1 MHWLSCGM
9 VDNALA
15 GCYVIS
21 LRPVGAHAGMRR
33 AAADH
38 GARVLALSPWK
49 LVCRDDALTR
59 DSLRRALDC
68 DRVLFSSPAA
78 VRAAASLQPLRMRSG
93 QPWLTI
99 GASTA
104 AALRHA
110 GVTAAIAPARMDSEG
125 LLALPELQRIQ
136 DLTIGM
142 VTAPD
147 GRDLLLATLQRRGA
161 RIVRA
166 DVYARE
172 PSALSP
178 RAIRNLQEISAPM
191 WLPVSSGEALQR
203 VLSALP
209 MAARLHLQQAR
220 VVVASTRLA
229 QLAQTLGFADV
240 VLAESAQPRDLIAA
254 AARAIS
260 HPLA

>member
-1 MHWLSCGM
+1 M
-9 VDNALA
+9 VDDALA

-33 AAADH
+33 AAAGH

-49 LVCRDDALTR
+49 LVRRDDGLIR
-59 DSLRRALDC
+59 DSLRLALDC
-68 DRVLFSSPAA
+68 DRVLFTSPEA
-78 VRAAASLQPLRMRSG
+78 VRAAAALEPLRMRPD

-104 AALRHA
+104 AALRRA
-110 GVTAAIAPARMDSEG
+110 GVMEAITPARMDSEG
-125 LLALPELQRIQ
+125 LLAVPELQQIH
-136 DLTIGM
+136 DLTIGI

-147 GRDLLLATLQRRGA
+147 GRDLLLTTLQQRGA
-161 RIVRA
+161 RIIRA

-172 PSALSP
+172 SIALSP
-178 RAIRNLQEISAPM
+178 RAIRELQAIRAPM

-209 MAARLHLQQAR
+209 MAAQAHLRQAR
-220 VVVASTRLA
+220 VVAASTRLA
-229 QLAQTLGFADV
+229 QLVQTLGFTH
-240 VLAESAQPRDLIAA
+240 VLQAGSAQPRNLIAA

>member
-1 MHWLSCGM
+1 
-9 VDNALA
+9 V
-15 GCYVIS
+15 
-21 LRPVGAHAGMRR
+21 
-33 AAADH
+33 
-38 GARVLALSPWK
+38 
-49 LVCRDDALTR
+49 
-59 DSLRRALDC
+59 
-68 DRVLFSSPAA
+68 FSSPAA
-78 VRAAASLQPLRMRSG
+78 VRAAASLQPLRMRPG
-93 QPWLTI
+93 QPWLTV
-99 GASTA
+99 GTSTA

-110 GVTAAIAPARMDSEG
+110 GVTAAISPARMDSEG
-125 LLALPELQRIQ
+125 LLALPELQQI
-136 DLTIGM
+136 DGLTIGM

-147 GRDLLLATLQRRGA
+147 GRDLLLTTLQRRGA
-161 RIVRA
+161 YIVRA

-178 RAIRNLQEISAPM
+178 RAIRNLQAISAPM

-209 MAARLHLQQAR
+209 MAAQVHLRQAL
-220 VVVASTRLA
+220 VIAASTRLA

-240 VLAESAQPRDLIAA
+240 VLAESARPRDLIAA

>member
-1 MHWLSCGM
+1 M
-9 VDNALA
+9 VDDTLA

-33 AAADH
+33 AAAEH

-49 LVCRDDALTR
+49 LLRRDDAMTR

-78 VRAAASLQPLRMRSG
+78 VRAAASLRPLRMRPG

-104 AALRHA
+104 EALRHV
-110 GVTAAIAPARMDSEG
+110 GVTTAISPARMDSEG
-125 LLALPELQRIQ
+125 LLALPELQQIAG
-136 DLTIGM
+136 LTIGM

-147 GRDLLLATLQRRGA
+147 GRDLLPATLQLRGA
-161 RIVRA
+161 HIVRA

-172 PSALSP
+172 PRALSP
-178 RAIRNLQEISAPM
+178 RALSDLQAISAPM

-209 MAARLHLQQAR
+209 MAAQSHLRQAR
-220 VVVASTRLA
+220 VVAASIRLA
-229 QLAQTLGFADV
+229 ELAQTLGFMDV
-240 VLAESAQPRDLIAA
+240 VQAGSGRPRDLMAA